1 MKAFLERWSPWL
13 TLAACLLATLAV
25 LIFPESSPAA
35 PVSSAVQS
43 QAPVFPGE
51 EIPLRAYLPDEPAW
65 HGALGLWKTHDGLDI
80 ACETVFALQD
90 GTVSSVENDP
100 CWDVSVTIAFG
111 EETVI
116 YRSLAAAQ
124 VRPGQYIRAGAP
136 LGPSTAAPCEAELG
150 PHAHI
155 EYSAGDPSVLLKGG

>member
-13 TLAACLLATLAV
+13 ALGACLLTTLAV
-25 LIFPESSPAA
+25 LWFTEPSPAA
-35 PVSSAVQS
+35 PVFAAPHA
-43 QAPVFPGE
+43 QAPVFSGE

-65 HGALGLWKTHDGLDI
+65 HGALGLWKTHDGLDL
-80 ACETVFALQD
+80 ACETVCALQD

-100 CWDVSVTIAFG
+100 YWGVSVTIASG

-124 VRPGQYIRAGAP
+124 VKPGQYIRAGAP
-136 LGPSTAAPCEAELG
+136 LGPAAAAPCEAELG

-155 EYSAGDPSVLLKGG
+155 EYSVGDPSALLKGG